1 LSGFGPL
8 LNVVHEERG
17 PSPSFTSAHVVLA
30 FLVIGD
36 SNAIGRQ
43 ALARKAG
50 LGDGSVRTVLK
61 KLRDAGYVKVMPSGC
76 LLTKRGRQIHGKMRD
91 RLSRAVLV
99 ERSPL
104 TVGSKQAAIRVKGSA
119 SLIQSGI
126 EQRDS
131 AIKVGAFGATTYAI
145 SGSRFTVP
153 GGSSDCEKDF
163 PSPVWEKLR
172 LELSP
177 RDGDAVVIGG
187 SDDYMKSQLGAIAA
201 ALTLL

>member
-8 LNVVHEERG
+8 LNVVREERG

-36 SNAIGRQ
+36 SSAIGRQ

-61 KLRDAGYVKVMPSGC
+61 KLRDAGYVDVTPSGC
-76 LLTKRGRQIHGKMRD
+76 LLTKPGRQIYVKMRE
-91 RLSRAVLV
+91 RLSRVVLV

-119 SLIQSGI
+119 SLVQSGI

-131 AIKVGAFGATTYAI
+131 AIKVGALGATTYVI

-153 GGSSDCEKDF
+153 GGSSDCEGDF
-163 PSPVWEKLR
+163 PSPVWDNLR
-172 LELSP
+172 RELSP
-177 RDGDAVVIGG
+177 RDGDAIVIGG
-187 SDDYMKSQLGAIAA
+187 STDYMKSQLGAIAA